1 MGRCGG
7 RGANPDYALGGIP
20 LMGVKREACDVW
32 FSKCVRHRDQHRCQY
47 CFNEGTDCAHI
58 FGRAKKS
65 VRWSMDNAVTLC
77 RYHHRW
83 FGENP
88 VAFTDWLTKIYGSG
102 HMDLLREK
110 ANATLKTNKILR
122 KEISDHYRTELR
134 KAEADPSY
142 EIVSYN

>member
-1 MGRCGG
+1 MR
-7 RGANPDYALGGIP
+7 RDAADS
-20 LMGVKREACDVW
+20 W

-47 CFNEGTDCAHI
+47 CFKEGTDSAHI
-58 FGRAKKS
+58 YGRAKKS

-83 FGENP
+83 FTANP
-88 VAFTDWLTKIYGSG
+88 VAFTDWLTKIYGEG
-102 HMDLLREK
+102 HMDILREK
-110 ANATLKTNKILR
+110 ANATLKTNKLLR
-122 KEISDHYRTELR
+122 KEISDHYRTEYR